1 MESSENLGDGFKSAG
16 QQLDFLISKK
26 HVGVRLDQFLALQL
40 PELSRSYISSSIREK
55 TIFVNEVPRKNSY
68 RLKLGEAISGVVQE
82 EKPLEVRGEK
92 IDFSILYEDE
102 WLLFISKPP
111 GLVVHPGSGNHSGT
125 LVNGLVHYCS
135 GIAGVG
141 DSVRPG
147 IVHRLDKD
155 TSGIMVVAKTE
166 AVHRDLI
173 NCFKEHQLEKEY
185 LTLVQGIPK
194 EYSGRVVA
202 SIGRHHI
209 HRQKM
214 AVKEF
219 GGKHAATNWELLEC
233 YVGGLSLLS
242 VKIETGRT
250 HQIRVHMAHL
260 GLPVAGDKVYGSG
273 KSKVHYPRQML
284 HASRLILQHP
294 VTGRKMD
301 VKAPLWP
308 DFEAILDKL
317 EPVSEESW

>member
-1 MESSENLGDGFKSAG
+1 MESSEEVVNGFGSTDF
-16 QQLDFLISKK
+16 QLAFQVDEK

-40 PELSRSYISSSIREK
+40 PDLSRSQISVSIRGK
-55 TIFVNEVPRKNSY
+55 TILVNGLARKNSY
-68 RLKLGEAISGVVQE
+68 RLKQGEFIAGVVE
-82 EKPLEVRGEK
+82 GEK
-92 IDFSILYEDE
+92 TLVVMAEDIEFPILFEDE
-102 WLLFISKPP
+102 WILFLCKPP
-111 GLVVHPGSGNHSGT
+111 GLVVHPGSGNHTGT
-125 LVNGLVHYCS
+125 LVNGLVHHCAN
-135 GIAGVG
+135 IAGVG

-155 TSGIMVVAKTE
+155 TSGVMVVAKTD
-166 AVHRDLI
+166 AVHRDLV

-185 LTLVQGIPK
+185 LALVQGIPK
-194 EYSGRVVA
+194 QSSGRIVT

-233 YVGGLSLLS
+233 YVGGLSLLK
-242 VKIETGRT
+242 VRIETGRT

-260 GLPVAGDKVYGSG
+260 GLPVAGDAVYGGG
-273 KSKVHYPRQML
+273 KSKVKYPRQML
-284 HASRLILQHP
+284 HASRLILEHP

-301 VKAPLWP
+301 VKAPLWE
-308 DFEAILDKL
+308 DFDSIVQGL
-317 EPVSEESW
+317 EPATEENW

>member
-1 MESSENLGDGFKSAG
+1 MESSEDLSSGFESSDP
-16 QQLDFLISKK
+16 QLAFLVDEK
-26 HVGVRLDQFLALQL
+26 HVGVRLDQFLALRL
-40 PELSRSYISSSIREK
+40 PDLSRSQISASIREK
-55 TIFVNEVPRKNSY
+55 NITVNDLPRKNSY
-68 RLKLGEAISGVVQE
+68 RLKLKDAISGIILE

-92 IDFSILYEDE
+92 INFSVLYEDE
-102 WLLFISKPP
+102 WLLFICKPP

-125 LVNGLVHYCS
+125 LVNGLVYHCA

-155 TSGIMVVAKTE
+155 TSGVMVVAKTE

-173 NCFKEHQLEKEY
+173 NCFKDHLLEKEY
-185 LTLVQGIPK
+185 LTLVQGVPK
-194 EYSGRVVA
+194 QYSGRIVT

-219 GGKHAATNWELLEC
+219 GGKHAATNWELLES
-233 YVGGLSLLS
+233 YVGGLSLLR
-242 VKIETGRT
+242 VQIETGRT

-260 GLPVAGDKVYGSG
+260 GLPVAGDTVYGGG
-273 KSKVHYPRQML
+273 KNKSHYPRQML

-301 VKAPLWP
+301 VKAPLWE
-308 DFEAILDKL
+308 DFESILEKL
-317 EPVSEESW
+317 EPCTEENW

>member
-1 MESSENLGDGFKSAG
+1 MESSEDVGDGFDFVE
-16 QQLDFLISKK
+16 QQPVFPVTGK

-40 PELSRSYISSSIREK
+40 PDLSRSQISVAIREK
-55 TIFVNEVPRKNSY
+55 TILVNDLPRKNSY
-68 RLKLGEAISGVVQE
+68 RLKLDEVVSGCVE
-82 EKPLEVRGEK
+82 EDKPLEVQAEK
-92 IDFSILYEDE
+92 IEFTVLYEDE

-125 LVNGLVHYCS
+125 LVNGLVYHCS
-135 GIAGVG
+135 TIASVG

-155 TSGIMVVAKTE
+155 TSGVMVVAKTD
-166 AVHRDLI
+166 AVHRELV

-185 LTLVQGIPK
+185 LSLVQGFPK
-194 EYSGRVVA
+194 HYSGRIVA

-233 YVGGLSLLS
+233 YVGGLSLLK
-242 VKIETGRT
+242 VRIETGRT

-260 GLPVAGDKVYGSG
+260 GLPVAGDIVYGGG
-273 KSKVHYPRQML
+273 KSKAHFPRQML
-284 HASRLILQHP
+284 HASRLVLNHP

-301 VKAPLWP
+301 VKAPLWE
-308 DFEAILDKL
+308 DFDAVIEGL
-317 EPVSEESW
+317 EPVTEESW

>member
-68 RLKLGEAISGVVQE
+68 RLKLGESISGVVQE

-125 LVNGLVHYCS
+125 LVNGLVHYCA

-185 LTLVQGIPK
+185 LTLVQGVPK
-194 EYSGRVVA
+194 EYSGRIVA

>member
-1 MESSENLGDGFKSAG
+1 MESSKEVADGFEAAE
-16 QQLDFLISKK
+16 QQLAFSVDAP
-26 HVGVRLDQFLALQL
+26 HVGVRLDQFLSLRL
-40 PELSRSYISSSIREK
+40 PEFSRSQISASIRDE
-55 TIFVNEVPRKNSY
+55 TILVNDSPKKNSY
-68 RLKLGEAISGVVQE
+68 RLKLGEVVSGSIE
-82 EKPLEVRGEK
+82 EAKPLLVEAEK
-92 IDFSILYEDE
+92 IDFPVLYEDE
-102 WLLFISKPP
+102 WLLFLCKPP

-125 LVNGLVHYCS
+125 LVNGLVHHCAS
-135 GIAGVG
+135 IAGVG

-155 TSGIMVVAKTE
+155 TSGVMVVAKTD

-185 LTLVQGIPK
+185 LALVQGVPK

-214 AVKEF
+214 AVKDI
-219 GGKHAATNWELLEC
+219 GGKHAATNWELIES
-233 YVGGLSLLS
+233 YVGGLSLLR
-242 VKIETGRT
+242 VRIETGRT
-250 HQIRVHMAHL
+250 HQIRVHMAHI
-260 GLPVAGDKVYGSG
+260 GLPVAGDTVYGGG
-273 KSKVHYPRQML
+273 KNALHCQRQML

-301 VKAPLWP
+301 VRAPLWD
-308 DFEAILDKL
+308 DFESILEGL
-317 EPVSEESW
+317 EPSIKGN

>member
-1 MESSENLGDGFKSAG
+1 MESSKEVGNGFESAE
-16 QQLDFLISKK
+16 QQFSFLIGEG
-26 HVGVRLDQFLALQL
+26 HVGVRLDQFLSLCL
-40 PELSRSYISSSIREK
+40 SDVSRSQISASIRDK
-55 TIFVNEVPRKNSY
+55 IIVVNGSPRKNSY
-68 RLKLGEAISGVVQE
+68 RLKKGETVMGHVAGEI
-82 EKPLEVRGEK
+82 PLEVQAEK
-92 IDFSILYEDE
+92 IDFDILYEDE
-102 WLLFISKPP
+102 WLLFICKPP

-135 GIAGVG
+135 SIAAVG

-155 TSGIMVVAKTE
+155 TSGVMVVAKTDS
-166 AVHRDLI
+166 VHRDLV

-194 EYSGRVVA
+194 RYSGRIVA

-209 HRQKM
+209 HRQRM

-219 GGKHAATNWELLEC
+219 GGKYAATNWELIEC
-233 YVGGLSLLS
+233 FVGGLSLMK
-242 VKIETGRT
+242 VRIETGRT

-260 GLPVAGDKVYGSG
+260 GLPVVGDTVYGG
-273 KSKVHYPRQML
+273 KSRIEYPRQML

-301 VKAPLWP
+301 VKAPLWH
-308 DFEAILDKL
+308 DFASVLEGL
-317 EPVSEESW
+317 EPVTEENW